1 MGAAEEAREAGKE
14 PEAIPGVPQIDG
26 IFTVRAAPGM
36 RILANNTDEG
46 PVAQAA
52 GEALVWQINPRTAQ
66 APTALIAAGN

>member
-1 MGAAEEAREAGKE
+1 
-14 PEAIPGVPQIDG
+14 
-26 IFTVRAAPGM
+26 M
-36 RILANNTDEG
+36 RILANNTAEG